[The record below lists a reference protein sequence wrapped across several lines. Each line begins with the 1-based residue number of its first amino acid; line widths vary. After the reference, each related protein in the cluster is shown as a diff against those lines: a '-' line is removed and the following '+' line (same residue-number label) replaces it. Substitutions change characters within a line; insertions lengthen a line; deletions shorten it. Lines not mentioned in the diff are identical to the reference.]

1 MIIDAHAHVSPTSY
15 GSTEKYLRVSRQS
28 GIDKGVVCP
37 GGVIDVR
44 RTSDDVAGG
53 KRPPFAPHNDYV
65 ARSVESNPGLY
76 GVACLNPCDPEAA
89 HNLDRCL
96 KKGFRG
102 LMVTPLVHKLSFL
115 DNNMAELASLCG
127 ERGVPIISHSA
138 GRAGASTVDYV
149 ALARKFPGTNFIL
162 EHMGAPPA
170 DMEATEA
177 AAELDN
183 FFLETSL
190 GNYMHILETVKR
202 AGASKVIFGS
212 EYPLSHPAV
221 ELQKILLLEIS
232 EHDREKI
239 LGENIRELMRIE
251 RA

>member
-15 GSTEKYLRVSRQS
+15 GSAEKYLSVLRQS
-28 GIDKGVVCP
+28 GIDQAVVCP

-44 RTSDDVAGG
+44 CMCDDTADMKWPNG
-53 KRPPFAPHNDYV
+53 ASHNDYV
-65 ARSVESNPGLY
+65 ARSVESSPLLH
-76 GVACLNPCDPEAA
+76 GVACLNPCDPESA

-102 LMVTPLVHKLSFL
+102 LMVTPLVHKFSFL
-115 DNNMAELASLCG
+115 DNNMADLASLCG
-127 ERGVPIISHSA
+127 ERGAPIISHCA
-138 GRAGASTVDYV
+138 GRAGANTVDYI
-149 ALARKFPGTNFIL
+149 ALARRFPGTSFIL
-162 EHMGAPPA
+162 EHMGASPA
-170 DMEATEA
+170 DMEATGA

-190 GNYMHILETVKR
+190 GNYMHILETVKK
-202 AGASKVIFGS
+202 AGASKVLFGS

-239 LGENIRELMRIE
+239 LGENIRDLMRLE

>member
-1 MIIDAHAHVSPTSY
+1 M
-15 GSTEKYLRVSRQS
+15 LLRQS
-28 GIDKGVVCP
+28 GIDHAVVCP
-37 GGVIDVR
+37 GGMIDVR
-44 RTSDDVAGG
+44 RMSDYIVGPKSPND
-53 KRPPFAPHNDYV
+53 APHNEYV
-65 ARSVESNPGLY
+65 AKSVESSPVLD

-102 LMVTPLVHKLSFL
+102 LMVSPLVHKFSFL
-115 DNNMAELASLCG
+115 DNHMAELAYLCG
-127 ERGVPIISHSA
+127 ERGAPIISHNA
-138 GRAGASTVDYV
+138 GRAGATTVDYI
-149 ALARKFPGTNFIL
+149 ALARKFPGTSFIL

-170 DMEATEA
+170 DMEATGA

-190 GNYMHILETVKR
+190 GSYMHILETVKR

-221 ELQKILLLEIS
+221 ELKKILLLEIS
-232 EHDREKI
+232 ERDREKI
-239 LGENIRELMRIE
+239 LGENIRELMRLE